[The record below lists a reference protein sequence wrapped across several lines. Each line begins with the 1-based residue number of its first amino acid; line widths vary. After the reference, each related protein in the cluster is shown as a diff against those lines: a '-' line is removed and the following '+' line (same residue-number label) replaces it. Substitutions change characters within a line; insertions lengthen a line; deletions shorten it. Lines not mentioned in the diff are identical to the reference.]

1 VNPEFSQCL
10 ENKKI
15 IPFAKGKNL
24 VKKEISIAHSDLS
37 DAKAGYENERYKW
50 STIQA
55 YYAMFH
61 AARALIYS
69 QGYREKSHYCLAI
82 ALRALFVDENTM
94 DAQSV
99 RDFLNAMNL
108 REAADYES
116 EFSLSSTSK
125 ILSNFSAAASCS
137 PGKTWLYMSSVMPI
151 LACPR
156 RYEMTFG

>member
-1 VNPEFSQCL
+1 MNPEFKQCI

-15 IPFAKGKNL
+15 ITFAKGKNL
-24 VKKEISIAHSDLS
+24 VRKEISVAQSDLF

-69 QGYREKSHYCLAI
+69 EGYREKSHFCLAV
-82 ALRALFVDENTM
+82 ALRALFVDKNTM
-94 DAQSV
+94 DAQLV

-116 EFSLSSTSK
+116 DFSQAGAKAVIASAGK
-125 ILSNFSAAASCS
+125 FIEQAIAIL
-137 PGKTWLYMSSVMPI
+137 G
-151 LACPR
+151 
-156 RYEMTFG
+156 FGE

>member
-1 VNPEFSQCL
+1 VNEEFKHCL

-15 IPFAKGKNL
+15 IPFARGKNL
-24 VKKEISIAHSDLS
+24 VKKELSVAKSDLS

-69 QGYREKSHYCLAI
+69 QGYREKSHYCLAV
-82 ALRALFVDENTM
+82 ALRALFVDEGTV
-94 DAQSV
+94 DAQLV

-108 REAADYES
+108 REAADYEAG
-116 EFSLSSTSK
+116 FSQSGAKAVIASAEK
-125 ILSNFSAAASCS
+125 FIVKAIAIL
-137 PGKTWLYMSSVMPI
+137 GI
-151 LACPR
+151 R
-156 RYEMTFG
+156 E